1 MIQFPEITFEVIF
14 DVTLANLYHL
24 DFPGIKQLR
33 NKSGSIGNEIKYNNL
48 SLPIYLNITC

>member
-48 SLPIYLNITC
+48 SLPIYLNISC